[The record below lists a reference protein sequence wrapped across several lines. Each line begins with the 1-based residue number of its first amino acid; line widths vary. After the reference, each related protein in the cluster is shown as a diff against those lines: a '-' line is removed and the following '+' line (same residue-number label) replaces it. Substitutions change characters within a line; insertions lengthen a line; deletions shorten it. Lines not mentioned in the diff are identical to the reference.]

1 MYRIAYEMC
10 HGDPIAFSNVTS
22 DVFPLMDT
30 VIITQP
36 LMMADDRIMIIEHK
50 CPIHGWQRMGTIHE
64 CSTCEETILENGD
77 IPD

>member
-30 VIITQP
+30 V
-36 LMMADDRIMIIEHK
+36 MIIEHK